1 MNNQFKIANLYIEAM
16 KCVIDNELFWNKY
29 ENTMRAAICANS
41 LNSFK
46 NLSLQK
52 KAMVKIALRGSNTK
66 EYDLLIKKIAISVG
80 GGVGGLKDLAV
91 GGEFVKNRIENSSE
105 GGGVT
110 ENIKEDFITSAAM
123 YIPVVGGGMA
133 LWDLYKEI
141 NKDTGINWINASIDL
156 LIITADVVLIGS
168 IATKKVQWGA
178 GGIGLK
184 VASKTLK
191 TLLKAAELTSTDRFI
206 LSKFGKQIIGI
217 IEGTAAQRIKVINKM
232 PFLSAAKKLQATTEI
247 EKTMQLCV
255 SKIKNTPNVE
265 GFIKNLADDVIAI
278 RTNVRSGTSGV
289 PYYLAKTTN
298 GKDLIMVSD
307 SLALL
312 PNKLGKATEF
322 NLVKIKINGGKAEII
337 QDLGKAGDDIIA
349 RNELAL
355 EALTK
360 GNWVTNTNPIGNIDM
375 TKLERTHPNIK
386 KILDGSGGV
395 TSPLTP
401 VGGKLTTKG
410 VIGGTTV
417 GTIGGTAIYDN
428 AGFLINKGI
437 DTITPGEGTST
448 VSGEGGSAGT
458 SSWLA
463 PTQWGQK

>member
-80 GGVGGLKDLAV
+80 GGVVNLKDVAV
-91 GGEFVKNRIENSSE
+91 AGEFVTNRIENSSE

-141 NKDTGINWINASIDL
+141 NKDTGINWINASFDL
-156 LIITADVVLIGS
+156 FIITADIVLIGS

-191 TLLKAAELTSTDRFI
+191 GLLKGAELTSTDRFI

-217 IEGTAAQRIKVINKM
+217 IEGTAAKRIKLINKM
-232 PFLSAAKKLQATTEI
+232 PFLSPAKKSQAILEI

-255 SKIKNTPNVE
+255 SKIKNTPNVK
-265 GFIKNLADDVIAI
+265 GFVKNLADDVKNMS
-278 RTNVRSGTSGV
+278 TNVRSGTNGV
-289 PYYLAKTTN
+289 PYYVAQSTK
-298 GKDLIMVSD
+298 GKNLIMVSD

-312 PNKLGKATEF
+312 PNRPGMATEF
-322 NLVKIKINGGKAEII
+322 NLVKIKINGKKAEVI

-355 EALTK
+355 EALTPNNSWATSK
-360 GNWVTNTNPIGNIDM
+360 KPIGNIDM
-375 TKLERTHPNIK
+375 TKLEKTHPNIK

-395 TSPLTP
+395 KSPLTIGVGTLTLGGV
-401 VGGKLTTKG
+401 VGGT
-410 VIGGTTV
+410 VIGNAV
-417 GTIGGTAIYDN
+417 VNN
-428 AGFLINKGI
+428 AGSLINKGI
-437 DTITPGEGTST
+437 DAVTP
-448 VSGEGGSAGT
+448 GEGGSAGT

>member
-1 MNNQFKIANLYIEAM
+1 MNNQFKIANLYIESM

-66 EYDLLIKKIAISVG
+66 EYDLLIKKIAVSV
-80 GGVGGLKDLAV
+80 GLKDVAV
-91 GGEFVKNRIENSSE
+91 GGEFVKNRIENTLE

-123 YIPVVGGGMA
+123 FIPVVGGGMA

-217 IEGTAAQRIKVINKM
+217 IEGTAAKRIKVINKM
-232 PFLSAAKKLQATTEI
+232 PFLSPAKKSQATLEI

-255 SKIKNTPNVE
+255 SKIKNTQNVK
-265 GFIKNLADDVIAI
+265 GFVKNLVDDVKAI
-278 RTNVRSGTSGV
+278 SKVRSSTNGV

-312 PNKLGKATEF
+312 PNRPGMATEF

-360 GNWVTNTNPIGNIDM
+360 GNWVTNTNPIGNINM

-386 KILDGSGGV
+386 KILDGSGGI
-395 TSPLTP
+395 TSPLTIGGGTLT
-401 VGGKLTTKG
+401 VGG
-410 VIGGTTV
+410 VIGA
-417 GTIGGTAIYDN
+417 TAIGNAVVNN
-428 AGFLINKGI
+428 AGSLINKGI
-437 DTITPGEGTST
+437 DAVTP
-448 VSGEGGSAGT
+448 GEGGSAGT

>member
-1 MNNQFKIANLYIEAM
+1 MNNQFKIANLYIESM

-80 GGVGGLKDLAV
+80 GGVGGLKDVAV
-91 GGEFVKNRIENSSE
+91 GADFVKNRIENASE

-123 YIPVVGGGMA
+123 FIPVVGGGMA

-217 IEGTAAQRIKVINKM
+217 IEGTAAKRIKVINKM
-232 PFLSAAKKLQATTEI
+232 PFLSPAKKSQATLEI

-255 SKIKNTPNVE
+255 SKIKNTQNVK
-265 GFIKNLADDVIAI
+265 GFVKNLVDDVKAI
-278 RTNVRSGTSGV
+278 SKVRSSTNGV

-312 PNKLGKATEF
+312 PNRPGMATEF

-360 GNWVTNTNPIGNIDM
+360 GNWVTNTNPIGNINM

-386 KILDGSGGV
+386 KILDESGV
-395 TSPLTP
+395 VKSPLTIG
-401 VGGKLTTKG
+401 VGALAIG
-410 VIGGTTV
+410 VV
-417 GTIGGTAIYDN
+417 GGTAITNAVVNN
-428 AGFLINKGI
+428 AGSLINKGI
-437 DTITPGEGTST
+437 DAVTP
-448 VSGEGGSAGT
+448 GEGGSAGT

>member
-16 KCVIDNELFWNKY
+16 KCVIDNELFWNKN

-80 GGVGGLKDLAV
+80 GLGQDVRGFGKTVGLGKDVAV
-91 GGEFVKNRIENSSE
+91 VGDFVKNRIENSSE

-232 PFLSAAKKLQATTEI
+232 PFLSPAKKLQATTEI

-289 PYYLAKTTN
+289 PYYILKTTN
-298 GKDLIMVSD
+298 NKNLI
-307 SLALL
+307 
-312 PNKLGKATEF
+312 
-322 NLVKIKINGGKAEII
+322 II
-337 QDLGKAGDDIIA
+337 I
-349 RNELAL
+349 
-355 EALTK
+355 
-360 GNWVTNTNPIGNIDM
+360 
-375 TKLERTHPNIK
+375 
-386 KILDGSGGV
+386 
-395 TSPLTP
+395 
-401 VGGKLTTKG
+401 
-410 VIGGTTV
+410 
-417 GTIGGTAIYDN
+417 
-428 AGFLINKGI
+428 
-437 DTITPGEGTST
+437 
-448 VSGEGGSAGT
+448 
-458 SSWLA
+458 
-463 PTQWGQK
+463 

>member
-16 KCVIDNELFWNKY
+16 KCVIDNELFWNKN

-80 GGVGGLKDLAV
+80 GLGQDVRGFGKTVGLGKDVAV
-91 GGEFVKNRIENSSE
+91 VGDFVKNRIENSSE

-156 LIITADVVLIGS
+156 FIITADVVLIGS

-217 IEGTAAQRIKVINKM
+217 IEGTAAQRVKVINKM
-232 PFLSAAKKLQATTEI
+232 PFLSPAKKLQATTEI

-265 GFIKNLADDVIAI
+265 GFVKNLVDDVKAI
-278 RTNVRSGTSGV
+278 SKVRSSTNGV

-360 GNWVTNTNPIGNIDM
+360 GNWVTNTNPIGNINM

-386 KILDGSGGV
+386 KILDGSGV
-395 TSPLTP
+395 VKSPLTIG
-401 VGGKLTTKG
+401 VGQLAIG
-410 VIGGTTV
+410 VV
-417 GTIGGTAIYDN
+417 GGTAITNAVVNN
-428 AGFLINKGI
+428 AGSLINKGI
-437 DTITPGEGTST
+437 DAVTP
-448 VSGEGGSAGT
+448 GEGGSAGT

>member
-16 KCVIDNELFWNKY
+16 KCVIDNELFWNKN

-80 GGVGGLKDLAV
+80 GLGQDVRGFGKTVGLGKDVAV
-91 GGEFVKNRIENSSE
+91 VGDFVKNRIENSSE

-156 LIITADVVLIGS
+156 FIITADVVLIGS

-232 PFLSAAKKLQATTEI
+232 PFLSPAKKLQATTEI

-265 GFIKNLADDVIAI
+265 GFVKNLVDDVKAI
-278 RTNVRSGTSGV
+278 SKVRSSTNGV

-360 GNWVTNTNPIGNIDM
+360 GNWVTNTNPIGNINM

-386 KILDGSGGV
+386 KILDGSGV
-395 TSPLTP
+395 VKSPLTIG
-401 VGGKLTTKG
+401 VGQLAIG
-410 VIGGTTV
+410 VV
-417 GTIGGTAIYDN
+417 GGTAITNAVVNN
-428 AGFLINKGI
+428 AGSLINKGI
-437 DTITPGEGTST
+437 DAVTP
-448 VSGEGGSAGT
+448 GEGGSAGT

>member
-1 MNNQFKIANLYIEAM
+1 MNNQFKIANLYIESM

-80 GGVGGLKDLAV
+80 GGVGKLKDLAV
-91 GGEFVKNRIENSSE
+91 TGDFVKNRIENSSE

-156 LIITADVVLIGS
+156 LIITADIVLIGS

-191 TLLKAAELTSTDRFI
+191 SLLKAAELTSTDRFI

-217 IEGTAAQRIKVINKM
+217 IEGTAAKRINLINKM
-232 PFLSAAKKLQATTEI
+232 PFMSPAKKLQATREI

-278 RTNVRSGTSGV
+278 KTNVRSGTSGV
-289 PYYLAKTTN
+289 PYYIVKIKN
-298 GKDLIMVSD
+298 GKNSPNLIMLSD
-307 SLALL
+307 SLALQ
-312 PNKLGKATEF
+312 PDRPGMATGF
-322 NLVKIKINGGKAEII
+322 NLVKIKINGGKAEVI

-360 GNWVTNTNPIGNIDM
+360 GGWVTNTNPIGNINM

-386 KILDGSGGV
+386 KILDGSGGI
-395 TSPLTP
+395 TSPLT
-401 VGGKLTTKG
+401 
-410 VIGGTTV
+410 IGG
-417 GTIGGTAIYDN
+417 GALTIGGVVGATAIGQAVVNN
-428 AGFLINKGI
+428 AGSLINKGI
-437 DTITPGEGTST
+437 DAVTP
-448 VSGEGGSAGT
+448 GEGGSAGT

>member
-46 NLSLQK
+46 NLNLQK

-91 GGEFVKNRIENSSE
+91 GADFVKNRIENSSE

-123 YIPVVGGGMA
+123 FIPVVGGGMA

-184 VASKTLK
+184 VASKTLRA
-191 TLLKAAELTSTDRFI
+191 LLKAAKLTSTDRFI

-217 IEGTAAQRIKVINKM
+217 IEGTAAKRKDLINKM
-232 PFLSAAKKLQATTEI
+232 PFLSPAKKSQAILEI

-255 SKIKNTPNVE
+255 SKIKNTQNVK
-265 GFIKNLADDVIAI
+265 GFVKNLADDVKNMSS
-278 RTNVRSGTSGV
+278 NVRSGTNGV
-289 PYYLAKTTN
+289 PYYVAQSTE
-298 GKDLIMVSD
+298 GKNLIMVSD

-312 PNKLGKATEF
+312 PNRPGMATEF
-322 NLVKIKINGGKAEII
+322 NLVKIKINGKKAEVI

-360 GNWVTNTNPIGNIDM
+360 GNWVTNTNPIGNINM

-395 TSPLTP
+395 KSPLTIG
-401 VGGKLTTKG
+401 VGQLAIG
-410 VIGGTTV
+410 VV
-417 GTIGGTAIYDN
+417 GGTAITNAVVNN
-428 AGFLINKGI
+428 AGSLINKGI
-437 DTITPGEGTST
+437 DAVTP
-448 VSGEGGSAGT
+448 GEGGSAGT

>member
-16 KCVIDNELFWNKY
+16 KCVIDNELFWNKN

-80 GGVGGLKDLAV
+80 GLGQDVRGFGKTVGLGKDVAV
-91 GGEFVKNRIENSSE
+91 VGDFVKNRIENSSE

-217 IEGTAAQRIKVINKM
+217 IEGTAAQRVKVINKM
-232 PFLSAAKKLQATTEI
+232 PFLSPAKKLQATTEI

-265 GFIKNLADDVIAI
+265 GFVKNLVDDVKAI
-278 RTNVRSGTSGV
+278 SKVRSSTNGV

-360 GNWVTNTNPIGNIDM
+360 GNWVTNTNPIGNINM

-386 KILDGSGGV
+386 KILDGSGV
-395 TSPLTP
+395 VKSPLTIG
-401 VGGKLTTKG
+401 VGQLAIG
-410 VIGGTTV
+410 VV
-417 GTIGGTAIYDN
+417 GGTAITNAVVNN
-428 AGFLINKGI
+428 AGSLINKGI
-437 DTITPGEGTST
+437 DAVTP
-448 VSGEGGSAGT
+448 GEGGSAGT

>member
-1 MNNQFKIANLYIEAM
+1 MNNQFKIANLYIESM

-66 EYDLLIKKIAISVG
+66 EYDLLIKKIAVSVG
-80 GGVGGLKDLAV
+80 FGKDVGVA
-91 GGEFVKNRIENSSE
+91 GEFVTNRIENSSE

-141 NKDTGINWINASIDL
+141 NKDTGINWINASFDL
-156 LIITADVVLIGS
+156 FIITADIVLIGS

-191 TLLKAAELTSTDRFI
+191 GLLKGAELTSTDRFI

-217 IEGTAAQRIKVINKM
+217 IEGTAAKRKNLINKM
-232 PFLSAAKKLQATTEI
+232 PFLSPAKKAEAIMEI

-265 GFIKNLADDVIAI
+265 GFIKTLADDVK
-278 RTNVRSGTSGV
+278 NMSSKVRSSTNGV
-289 PYYLAKTTN
+289 PYHVAKTTN
-298 GKDLIMVSD
+298 GKDLIMLSD

-312 PNKLGKATEF
+312 PNKLGKADGF
-322 NLVKIKINGGKAEII
+322 NLVKIKINGKKAEVI

-355 EALTK
+355 EALTN
-360 GNWVTNTNPIGNIDM
+360 GNWFNKNTNTPISVNM
-375 TKLERTHPNIK
+375 VQLERTHPNIK
-386 KILDGSGGV
+386 KILDGSGGI

-401 VGGKLTTKG
+401 GGGKLTTKG
-410 VIGGTTV
+410 VIGGTAV

>member
-46 NLSLQK
+46 NLNLQK

-91 GGEFVKNRIENSSE
+91 GADFVKNRIENSSE

-123 YIPVVGGGMA
+123 FIPVVGGGMA

-184 VASKTLK
+184 VASKTLRA
-191 TLLKAAELTSTDRFI
+191 LLKAAKLTSTDRFI

-217 IEGTAAQRIKVINKM
+217 IEGTAAKRKDLINKM
-232 PFLSAAKKLQATTEI
+232 PFLSPAKKSQATLEI

-255 SKIKNTPNVE
+255 SKIKNTQNVK
-265 GFIKNLADDVIAI
+265 GFVKNLADDVKNMSS
-278 RTNVRSGTSGV
+278 NVRSGTNGV
-289 PYYLAKTTN
+289 PYYVAQSTE
-298 GKDLIMVSD
+298 GKNLIMVSD

-312 PNKLGKATEF
+312 PNRPGMATEF
-322 NLVKIKINGGKAEII
+322 NLVKIKINGKKAEVI

-355 EALTK
+355 EALTPNNSWATSK
-360 GNWVTNTNPIGNIDM
+360 KPIGNIDM

-386 KILDGSGGV
+386 KILDESGGV
-395 TSPLTP
+395 KSPLTIG
-401 VGGKLTTKG
+401 VGALA
-410 VIGGTTV
+410 IGGI
-417 GTIGGTAIYDN
+417 GTMAIGPSVVNN
-428 AGFLINKGI
+428 AGSLINKGI
-437 DTITPGEGTST
+437 DAVTP
-448 VSGEGGSAGT
+448 GEGGSAGT

>member
-16 KCVIDNELFWNKY
+16 KCVIDNELFWNKN

-156 LIITADVVLIGS
+156 LVITADVVLIGS

-217 IEGTAAQRIKVINKM
+217 IEGTAAKRKNLINKM
-232 PFLSAAKKLQATTEI
+232 PFLSAAKKAEAIMEI

-265 GFIKNLADDVIAI
+265 GFVKTLADDVKNIS
-278 RTNVRSGTSGV
+278 RNVRPGTNGV
-289 PYYLAKTTN
+289 PYYVAQSTK
-298 GKDLIMVSD
+298 GKNLIMLSD
-307 SLALL
+307 SLALQ
-312 PNKLGKATEF
+312 PDRGGMATEF
-322 NLVKIKINGGKAEII
+322 NLVKIKINGGKAEVI

-360 GNWVTNTNPIGNIDM
+360 GNWVTNTNPIGNINM
-375 TKLERTHPNIK
+375 TKLEKTHPNIK
-386 KILDGSGGV
+386 KILDGSGGI
-395 TSPLTP
+395 TSPLT
-401 VGGKLTTKG
+401 
-410 VIGGTTV
+410 IGGGALTLGGVV
-417 GTIGGTAIYDN
+417 GATAIGNAVVNN
-428 AGFLINKGI
+428 AGSLINKGI
-437 DTITPGEGTST
+437 DAVTP
-448 VSGEGGSAGT
+448 GEGGSAGT

>member
-16 KCVIDNELFWNKY
+16 KCVIDNELFWNKN

-91 GGEFVKNRIENSSE
+91 GADFVKNRIENSSE

-123 YIPVVGGGMA
+123 FIPVVGGGMA

-184 VASKTLK
+184 VASKTLRA
-191 TLLKAAELTSTDRFI
+191 LLKAAKLTSTDRFI

-217 IEGTAAQRIKVINKM
+217 IEGTAAKRKDLINKM
-232 PFLSAAKKLQATTEI
+232 PFLSPAKKSQATLEI

-255 SKIKNTPNVE
+255 SKIKNTQNVK
-265 GFIKNLADDVIAI
+265 GFVKNLADDVKNMSS
-278 RTNVRSGTSGV
+278 NVRSGTNGV
-289 PYYLAKTTN
+289 PYYVAQSTE
-298 GKDLIMVSD
+298 GKNLIMVSD

-312 PNKLGKATEF
+312 PNRPGMATEF
-322 NLVKIKINGGKAEII
+322 NLVKIKINGKKAEVI

-355 EALTK
+355 EALTPNNSWATSK
-360 GNWVTNTNPIGNIDM
+360 KPIGNINM

-386 KILDGSGGV
+386 KILDESGGV
-395 TSPLTP
+395 KSPLTIG
-401 VGGKLTTKG
+401 VGALA
-410 VIGGTTV
+410 IGGI
-417 GTIGGTAIYDN
+417 GTMAIGPSVVNN
-428 AGFLINKGI
+428 AGSLINKGI
-437 DTITPGEGTST
+437 DAVTP
-448 VSGEGGSAGT
+448 GEGGSAGT

>member
-46 NLSLQK
+46 NLNLQK

-91 GGEFVKNRIENSSE
+91 GADFVKNRIENSSE

-123 YIPVVGGGMA
+123 FIPVVGGGMA

-156 LIITADVVLIGS
+156 FIITADVMLIGS

-184 VASKTLK
+184 VASKTLRA
-191 TLLKAAELTSTDRFI
+191 LLKAAKLTSTDRFI

-217 IEGTAAQRIKVINKM
+217 IEGTAAKRKDLINKM
-232 PFLSAAKKLQATTEI
+232 PFLSPAKKAEAIMEI

-255 SKIKNTPNVE
+255 SKIKNTPNVK
-265 GFIKNLADDVIAI
+265 GFVKNLADDVKNMSS
-278 RTNVRSGTSGV
+278 NVRSGTNGV
-289 PYYLAKTTN
+289 PYYVAQSTE
-298 GKDLIMVSD
+298 GKNLIMVSD

-312 PNKLGKATEF
+312 PNRPGMATEF
-322 NLVKIKINGGKAEII
+322 NLVKIKINGKKAEVI

-355 EALTK
+355 EALTPNNSWATSK
-360 GNWVTNTNPIGNIDM
+360 KPIGNINM

-386 KILDGSGGV
+386 KILDESGGV
-395 TSPLTP
+395 KSPLTIG
-401 VGGKLTTKG
+401 VGALA
-410 VIGGTTV
+410 IGGI
-417 GTIGGTAIYDN
+417 GTMAIGPSVVNN
-428 AGFLINKGI
+428 AGSLINKGI
-437 DTITPGEGTST
+437 DAVTP
-448 VSGEGGSAGT
+448 GEGGSAGT

>member
-80 GGVGGLKDLAV
+80 GLGQDVRGFGKTVGLGKDVAV
-91 GGEFVKNRIENSSE
+91 GGDFVKNRIENSSE

-123 YIPVVGGGMA
+123 FIPVVGGGMA

-156 LIITADVVLIGS
+156 FIITADVMLIGS

-217 IEGTAAQRIKVINKM
+217 IEGTAAKRKNLINKM
-232 PFLSAAKKLQATTEI
+232 PLLSPAKKAEAIMEI

-265 GFIKNLADDVIAI
+265 GFIKNLVDDVKAI
-278 RTNVRSGTSGV
+278 SKVRSSTNGV

-312 PNKLGKATEF
+312 PNKSGMATEF
-322 NLVKIKINGGKAEII
+322 NLVKIKINGGKAEVI

-355 EALTK
+355 EALTNK
-360 GNWVTNTNPIGNIDM
+360 KWVGKTNPIGNIDM
-375 TKLERTHPNIK
+375 AKLERTHPNIK

-395 TSPLTP
+395 KSPLTIG
-401 VGGKLTTKG
+401 VGQLAIG
-410 VIGGTTV
+410 VAGTT
-417 GTIGGTAIYDN
+417 AITNAVVNN
-428 AGFLINKGI
+428 AGSLINKGI
-437 DTITPGEGTST
+437 DAVTP
-448 VSGEGGSAGT
+448 GEGGSAGT

>member
-80 GGVGGLKDLAV
+80 GGVGGLKDVAV
-91 GGEFVKNRIENSSE
+91 GADFVKNRIENSSE

-110 ENIKEDFITSAAM
+110 ENIKEDFLTSAAM

-141 NKDTGINWINASIDL
+141 NKDTGINWINASIDI
-156 LIITADVVLIGS
+156 LIITADIVLIGS

-191 TLLKAAELTSTDRFI
+191 GLLKGAELTSTDRFI

-217 IEGTAAQRIKVINKM
+217 IEGTAAKRIKLITKM
-232 PFLSAAKKLQATTEI
+232 PFLSPAKKLQATTEI

-278 RTNVRSGTSGV
+278 RTNVRYGTSGV
-289 PYYLAKTTN
+289 PYYILKTTDN
-298 GKDLIMVSD
+298 KNLIMVSD

-312 PNKLGKATEF
+312 PNRPRMATEF
-322 NLVKIKINGGKAEII
+322 NLVKIKINGGKAEVI

-360 GNWVTNTNPIGNIDM
+360 GGWVTNINPIDNINM

-386 KILDGSGGV
+386 KILDGSGGT
-395 TSPLTP
+395 TSPLTI
-401 VGGKLTTKG
+401 GGGALTIGG
-410 VIGGTTV
+410 VIGA
-417 GTIGGTAIYDN
+417 TAIGNAVVNN
-428 AGFLINKGI
+428 AGSLINKGI
-437 DTITPGEGTST
+437 DAVTP
-448 VSGEGGSAGT
+448 GEGGSAGT

>member
-80 GGVGGLKDLAV
+80 GGGGGVGGLKDVAV
-91 GGEFVKNRIENSSE
+91 GADFVKNRIENSSE

-110 ENIKEDFITSAAM
+110 ENIKEDFLTSAAM

-156 LIITADVVLIGS
+156 LIITADIVLIGS

-191 TLLKAAELTSTDRFI
+191 GLLKGAELTSTDRFI

-217 IEGTAAQRIKVINKM
+217 IEGTAAKRIKLINKM
-232 PFLSAAKKLQATTEI
+232 PFLSPAKKLQATTEI

-278 RTNVRSGTSGV
+278 RTNVRSGISGV
-289 PYYLAKTTN
+289 PYYILETTN
-298 GKDLIMVSD
+298 NKNLIMVSD

-312 PNKLGKATEF
+312 PNRSGMANEF
-322 NLVKIKINGGKAEII
+322 NLVKIKINGRKAEVI

-360 GNWVTNTNPIGNIDM
+360 GGWVANKKPIGNIDM

-386 KILDGSGGV
+386 KILDGNGGV
-395 TSPLTP
+395 KSPLTI
-401 VGGKLTTKG
+401 GGGALTIGG
-410 VIGGTTV
+410 VIGA
-417 GTIGGTAIYDN
+417 TAIGNAVVNN
-428 AGFLINKGI
+428 AGSLINKGI
-437 DTITPGEGTST
+437 DAVTP
-448 VSGEGGSAGT
+448 GEGGSAGT